1 MVLPISP
8 LLSSPPRIP
17 AAASAACHRS
27 LVDLAGGIAAP
38 AGEVFGSELRPSG
51 VWRES
56 VPNPRNSERAR
67 TIQKRRSSSTTSKPC
82 ACRTPTPGSL
92 SHQGRGN
99 EGGATKHPA
108 PLVGQAAETRDRF
121 RPQGRK
127 RSRSG
132 AVTRAWA
139 GSFSCYWT
147 ERAGWEASDQ
157 GAPPRAGSLSMGVF
171 VAKPPCL

>member
-67 TIQKRRSSSTTSKPC
+67 TIQKRRSSLTTSKPVL
-82 ACRTPTPGSL
+82 AGPLPLAPSPIRAEETKEGPRNTLPRSW
-92 SHQGRGN
+92 GRRRKRGTVSVRKEGN
-99 EGGATKHPA
+99 ALAPA
-108 PLVGQAAETRDRF
+108 PLHGPGPGASLVIGPSARD
-121 RPQGRK
+121 GR
-127 RSRSG
+127 RQI
-132 AVTRAWA
+132 RAP
-139 GSFSCYWT
+139 
-147 ERAGWEASDQ
+147 
-157 GAPPRAGSLSMGVF
+157 PPRAGSLSMGVF